1 MKNNFLNVLKS
12 DALKMLVSLIIS
24 IMFTATVFQAERIY
38 REHKAGSAPAASA
51 PPAAEAKIETELLQ
65 AANRRLETENARL
78 RGVIHDC
85 LWLSRGVDY
94 PNKPETLV
102 QQHLD
107 FQKLL
112 AGALE

>member
-1 MKNNFLNVLKS
+1 MMKNKIAFVLV
-12 DALKMLVSLIIS
+12 ALTIAVV
-24 IMFTATVFQAERIY
+24 TATGVYVTIGFVLELEDITD
-38 REHKAGSAPAASA
+38 APAASA
-51 PPAAEAKIETELLQ
+51 APAEEAKIETELLR

-85 LWLSRGVDY
+85 LWPSRGVNY

>member
-1 MKNNFLNVLKS
+1 
-12 DALKMLVSLIIS
+12 MLFSLIIS
-24 IMFTATVFQAERIY
+24 IMFTATVFYAERIY
-38 REHKAGSAPAASA
+38 REHKAGPAPA

-65 AANRRLETENARL
+65 ADNRRLETENARL
-78 RGVIHDC
+78 RGVIRDC
-85 LWLSRGVDY
+85 LWLSRGVNY